1 MKMLLAILV
10 EELVGL
16 LLVAVTKQVTKRR
29 NRP

>member
-16 LLVAVTKQVTKRR
+16 LLVAVTKQDTKRR
-29 NRP
+29 KRP

>member
-29 NRP
+29 KRP

>member
-16 LLVAVTKQVTKRR
+16 LVAAIAQKLNNRRKR
-29 NRP
+29 P